1 MIQYL
6 GEQKLFNE
14 KYIIFI
20 LFCIFL
26 IEFKNYFSHK
36 NKEKWYTLVILL
48 MYLGEAILF

>member
-6 GEQKLFNE
+6 GEHKLFNE

-36 NKEKWYTLVILL
+36 NKEKWYTLVISLPQCQV
-48 MYLGEAILF
+48 MN